1 MINAATMMF
10 AIDRRRTLAV
20 RAMICV

>member
-10 AIDRRRTLAV
+10 AIERRRTFAV
-20 RAMICV
+20 RAVICV